1 MSRSISSRLR
11 LTPSVQARPRRLA
24 QVSSFLDQ
32 RGEDLLV
39 GGLLALIA
47 IGVVELA
54 FAFITL

>member
-1 MSRSISSRLR
+1 MSRALTSRLGSV
-11 LTPSVQARPRRLA
+11 PSAPRPRRLA
-24 QVSSFLDQ
+24 QLSSFLDR

-47 IGVVELA
+47 IGVAELA